1 MELVVK
7 TLAILISINFV
18 SPFLI
23 ETDYEQLP
31 MGAHPNIKVKVKL
44 EKHEEDQWPE
54 NHVVKLNFSLI
65 DKSSWAVSLLNTSLE
80 FSYQDMEF
88 SVEKSLAINAVI
100 IGTNQLNITAS
111 TIDEN
116 DKETQREESKVID
129 LEVVVG
135 DRTLQ
140 NLFTIIMTIMVTI
153 NSVNMGGQ
161 LDLQVIK
168 EVFKKPIGP
177 VVGLVSQ
184 FLFMPLLSYGIG
196 YLLFDNKL
204 YRLGLFVSSQDIKFF
219 Q

>member
-1 MELVVK
+1 MEKMAK
-7 TLAILISINFV
+7 TLTILLSINV
-18 SPFLI
+18 VASFLI

-44 EKHEEDQWPE
+44 EKNEEDHWPE
-54 NHVVKLNFSLI
+54 NQEVKLNFSLL
-65 DKSSWAVSLLNTSLE
+65 DKSSWAISMLNTTLN

-111 TIDEN
+111 TIDGN
-116 DKETQREESKVID
+116 GNETPRIESKIID
-129 LEVVVG
+129 LEVIVG

-177 VVGLVSQ
+177 VVGLISQ
-184 FLFMPLLSYGIG
+184 FLFMPL
-196 YLLFDNKL
+196 
-204 YRLGLFVSSQDIKFF
+204 VSSRLNSKYMYSRAQELCYKF
-219 Q
+219 

>member
-7 TLAILISINFV
+7 TLTILISINFV
-18 SPFLI
+18 ASFLI

-44 EKHEEDQWPE
+44 EKNEEDQWPE

-88 SVEKSLAINAVI
+88 SVEKSLTINAVI

-111 TIDEN
+111 TIDEI
-116 DKETQREESKVID
+116 DKVTPRDESKVIS

-168 EVFKKPIGP
+168 DVFKRPIGP
-177 VVGLVSQ
+177 IVGLISQ
-184 FLFMPLLSYGIG
+184 FLFMPL
-196 YLLFDNKL
+196 
-204 YRLGLFVSSQDIKFF
+204 VSSSYSFTLVLLT
-219 Q
+219 

>member
-1 MELVVK
+1 MEFVRK
-7 TLAILISINFV
+7 TLIILISINFV
-18 SPFLI
+18 ASFLI

-31 MGAHPNIKVKVKL
+31 MGDHPNIKVKVKL
-44 EKHEEDQWPE
+44 EKNEEDQWPE
-54 NHVVKLNFSLI
+54 DHVVKLNFSLT
-65 DKSSWAVSLLNTSLE
+65 DQSSWAVSLMNTSLE

-100 IGTNQLNITAS
+100 IGTNKLNITAF

-116 DKETQREESKVID
+116 GTETPRDESKVID
-129 LEVVVG
+129 LEVIVG

-184 FLFMPLLSYGIG
+184 FLFMPLVSFFSKVSIISIHSY
-196 YLLFDNKL
+196 YFT
-204 YRLGLFVSSQDIKFF
+204 YS
-219 Q
+219 